1 MKTDKKIMAY
11 LPEDLYAKAKR
22 IAQKNEISIA
32 EVIRRALE
40 QFLSNL

>member
-22 IAQKNEISIA
+22 VSQENEISIA
-32 EVIRRALE
+32 EIIRRALA
-40 QFLSNL
+40 QYLSNL